1 MSNVQPKVIGTSA
14 DPAADTEIALT
25 LGQNGPY
32 KLESLVAPLVTD
44 SGVANRTI
52 DITIE
57 DASGNIIW
65 KSGNTTAIVAST
77 SATIV
82 AADLPT
88 EDSIGDTRFIP
99 IPDDLVL
106 PNGAVIRTITAL
118 RETGDDWGPM
128 NAFGYDEGKWN

>member
-1 MSNVQPKVIGTSA
+1 MSNVQPKVIGSSA
-14 DPAADTEIALT
+14 DPAADTEITLT

-32 KLESLVAPLVTD
+32 KIESLYVPLVTD
-44 SGVANRTI
+44 SGVANRTV

-57 DASGNIIW
+57 DTNGNIIW
-65 KSGNTTAIVAST
+65 KSGNTTAITAST
-77 SATIV
+77 SAVIV

-106 PNGAVIRTITAL
+106 PNGAVIKTITAL
-118 RETGDDWGPM
+118 RESGDNYGVM